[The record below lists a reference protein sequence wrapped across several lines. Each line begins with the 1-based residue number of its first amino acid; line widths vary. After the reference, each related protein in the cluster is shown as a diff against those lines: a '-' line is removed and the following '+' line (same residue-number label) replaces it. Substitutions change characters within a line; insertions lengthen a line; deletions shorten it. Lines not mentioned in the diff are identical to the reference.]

1 MKIRQLPDRSVSS
14 MMKIRPQPDQSG
26 CCLIKIRQLPDRS
39 GHCLI
44 KIRQPSD
51 QSGSCQIEIR
61 QLPDRSEPRFVRS
74 LAVLKPVHYK
84 GHFIVEAS
92 WVLRSVHCWG
102 QYSVEASWSTPC
114 VPLPLDLTLPCYCW
128 HCQGLSLPCHPLLY
142 STALHHTVD
151 SARCTVNSEQST
163 VNSALWT
170 VNSAQCTVNSVR
182 REVISFIW
190 GLAVQTVLS
199 FSSVATTVWCSTLQ
213 CSAV

>member
-1 MKIRQLPDRSVSS
+1 MFS
-14 MMKIRPQPDQSG
+14 PQELLFNQFHKMDWP
-26 CCLIKIRQLPDRS
+26 
-39 GHCLI
+39 
-44 KIRQPSD
+44 
-51 QSGSCQIEIR
+51 GSWDDECG
-61 QLPDRSEPRFVRS
+61 STFMW
-74 LAVLKPVHYK
+74 

-92 WVLRSVHCWG
+92 WVLRPVDPP
-102 QYSVEASWSTPC
+102 PC

-151 SARCTVNSEQST
+151 SARCTVNSEQWT
-163 VNSALWT
+163 VDSVLWT

-199 FSSVATTVWCSTLQ
+199 FSSVATTVWCSTLDYTTVQ
-213 CSAV
+213 